1 MPAKSKQKKKLGGGR
16 KEGAARV
23 VAESAGIQSRLLFG
37 VTPAVIALVTI
48 VAFLPT
54 LQNGFVNWDDETYLL
69 ENLHYRGLGWEQIR
83 WMFTTCYLSTCMPLT
98 SMTYGLDYVFWGM
111 NPAGYHLSSLL
122 IHTAN
127 VVLFYFVSLRILLIA
142 TLSAAGSRRLP
153 IQLALVLS
161 LLVFSLHA

>member
-23 VAESAGIQSRLLFG
+23 VAESAGVQSRLLFG

-48 VAFLPT
+48 VVFLPT
-54 LQNGFVNWDDETYLL
+54 LRNGFVNWDDETYLL
-69 ENLHYRGLGWEQIR
+69 ENLHYRGLGWEQIH

-111 NPAGYHLSSLL
+111 NPIGYHLSSLL

-127 VVLFYFVSLRILLIA
+127 VVLFYFVSLRLLRLI
-142 TLSAAGSRRLP
+142 TSSSAGLW
-153 IQLALVLS
+153 
-161 LLVFSLHA
+161 